1 MNKNAQVR
9 RNASEKMRRNYLIGR
24 SVFICLILIL
34 IVSQIFLHKIIV
46 DCTWS
51 EWTPGTCSVTCGEG
65 SQENVREM
73 YPEMFGGKPCE
84 GEASETVV
92 CSRGECPGKK

>member
-1 MNKNAQVR
+1 MKKLFNW
-9 RNASEKMRRNYLIGR
+9 
-24 SVFICLILIL
+24 FICIILSL

-51 EWTPGTCSVTCGEG
+51 EWTNGPCSVTCGEG

-84 GEASETVV
+84 GEASETVI
-92 CSRGECPGKK
+92 CSRAECPSKK